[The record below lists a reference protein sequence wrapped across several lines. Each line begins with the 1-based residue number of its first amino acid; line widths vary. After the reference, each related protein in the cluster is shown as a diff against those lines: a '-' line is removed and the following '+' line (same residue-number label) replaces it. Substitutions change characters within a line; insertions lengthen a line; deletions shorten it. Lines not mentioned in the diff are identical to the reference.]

1 MGQIIADPIER
12 YLASLNRLRDPIL
25 DEVAQQGLE
34 LDLPIIDA
42 EVGGLLQALTTA
54 LAARRVL
61 EIGTAN
67 GYSGLWLARA
77 LPPDGMLITIEID
90 PARAAT
96 ARRNFDRANVSER
109 TTVMVG
115 DAARFVRKVSG
126 PFDLIFN
133 DGDKLQYEPLLDRLV
148 ALLRPGGILVTD
160 NVLWGGE
167 VIPGFTDKPTR
178 PADLT
183 RAIAAYNQH
192 LAADARLLTAML
204 PLRDGV
210 AVSVRR

>member
-1 MGQIIADPIER
+1 MQTRSNGIW
-12 YLASLNRLRDPIL
+12 ASLNRLRNPIL